1 MVALYVTI
9 DTEYEPG
16 FTAKHGAGSRAA
28 NFDRAIRGATPAGDV
43 GIFHQMDVFDR
54 QGLKAV
60 FFVDP
65 MPALLWGTGAIADVV
80 EPILT
85 RGHDVQL
92 HLHTE
97 WLAIAGDAN
106 PLGVSRGPNLKD
118 YSFDEQCRLLE
129 LATDVLMDAGAP
141 RPVAFRAG
149 NYGANDDT
157 LRALAQVGFTH
168 DSSHPPGLME
178 GACEIA
184 LGEEHRVPIKRHGVV
199 EVPIG
204 CIGDAFGGLRHAQLT
219 ALSYREIIAAL
230 RHARKQGEESFT
242 IVSHGFELLCRKRTR
257 VNKVVSRRF
266 EKVCEAIA
274 AMTDVETATYAD
286 KPPEPVCEAVQEPA
300 SVMPAAP
307 LLNGSR
313 LVEQALANALYG

>member
-54 QGLKAV
+54 HGLKAV

-129 LATDVLMDAGAP
+129 LATDLLMDAGAP
-141 RPVAFRAG
+141 RPAAFRAG

>member
-54 QGLKAV
+54 HGLKAV

-97 WLAIAGDAN
+97 WLAIAGDVN

-129 LATDVLMDAGAP
+129 LATDLLMDAGAP
-141 RPVAFRAG
+141 RPAAFRAG

-313 LVEQALANALYG
+313 LVEQALANALYS

>member
-16 FTAKHGAGSRAA
+16 FTAKRGLNTRAA

-43 GIFHQMDVFDR
+43 GIFHQMDVLER
-54 QGLKAV
+54 HGLKAV

-65 MPALLWGTGAIADVV
+65 MPALIWGTGAIADVV
-80 EPILT
+80 EPIVT

-106 PLGVSRGPNLKD
+106 PLGADRGPNLKD
-118 YSFDEQCRLLE
+118 FTFDEQCRLLDLGAE
-129 LATDVLMDAGAP
+129 ILMDAGAP

-157 LRALAQVGFTH
+157 LRALAHIGLTH
-168 DSSHPPGLME
+168 DSSHPPGLMH
-178 GACEIA
+178 GDCDIA
-184 LGEEHRVPIKRHGVV
+184 LDEGHRAPLVRHGVV

-204 CIGDAFGGLRHAQLT
+204 CIADAFGGLRHAQLT
-219 ALSYREIIAAL
+219 ALSYREIFAAL
-230 RHARKQGEESFT
+230 RHAREQGDASFT
-242 IVSHGFELLCRKRTR
+242 IVSHSFELLCRKRTR
-257 VNKVVSRRF
+257 INKVVSRRF
-266 EKVCEAIA
+266 EKVCEKVAS
-274 AMTDVETATYAD
+274 MKGVDTATYSD
-286 KPPEPVCEAVQEPA
+286 TLPKAVGDPA
-300 SVMPAAP
+300 PVMPAAP

-313 LVEQALANALYG
+313 LVEQAVANALYG

>member
-54 QGLKAV
+54 HGLKAV

-157 LRALAQVGFTH
+157 LRALAHVGFTH

-184 LGEEHRVPIKRHGVV
+184 LGEEDRVPIKRHGVV

-242 IVSHGFELLCRKRTR
+242 IVSHSFELLCRKRTR

>member
-54 QGLKAV
+54 HGLKAV

-85 RGHDVQL
+85 RAHDVQL

-106 PLGVSRGPNLKD
+106 PLGLSRGPNLKD